1 MRAAYRS
8 RGAAEG
14 VPMSDNLK
22 DRCLDDLIF
31 HSKHEFTCG
40 FMDGS
45 ACGCA
50 VRVAKGRVEE
60 LRANQLPANVVEA
73 VRAYQNECMLVWS
86 DKRANAKFMYAL
98 SVRKKM
104 LEAIEADAKERGW

>member
-60 LRANQLPANVVEA
+60 LRANQLPANVVAA
-73 VRAYQNECMLVWS
+73 VRAYQERWRGVDCNRTFS
-86 DKRANAKFMYAL
+86 SAL
-98 SVRKKM
+98 TL

>member
-1 MRAAYRS
+1 
-8 RGAAEG
+8 
-14 VPMSDNLK
+14 MSDNLK

-73 VRAYQNECMLVWS
+73 VRAYQEAYLEHRKASVLVLGGTRDVSIAW
-86 DKRANAKFMYAL
+86 DNL
-98 SVRKKM
+98 QI
-104 LEAIEADAKERGW
+104 AIEADAKERG